1 MLSSYVKVSFCC
13 TGESVLRII
22 LVVTVMNL
30 ILRKATPNKFSVSR
44 PGFKHIYMRAGG
56 PFPLFHYKI
65 GSFSNHYFPGTT
77 IKSCIKACLSLFL
90 PF

>member
-1 MLSSYVKVSFCC
+1 MYLPIVWAWGLLQYAVSAY
-13 TGESVLRII
+13 
-22 LVVTVMNL
+22 
-30 ILRKATPNKFSVSR
+30 KATPNKFSVSR
-44 PGFKHIYMRAGG
+44 LGFKHICMQAGG